1 MKTATRPNSAT
12 PIKSGALL
20 CYARDRLLSFACLLW
35 PDYDPAAHH
44 RLIAKKLERVERGKL
59 SRLMIFMP
67 PRHGK
72 SLLCSEFFVA
82 WYIGRNPE
90 KQVIFATYSQDL
102 ADDFGRRVRN
112 WIRDPAFQA
121 IFPGVTLAED
131 SQAAS
136 RFNVGA
142 RGSYF
147 AVGVGGSITGRGA
160 DCLTEGTLIETAEGP
175 IAIENLKI
183 GSSSGIILSLNHREN
198 VLEYKNLKAIASR
211 SADGFFRIT
220 TRSGNVIEVT
230 DNHRIFVNGQY
241 KTANSVSTG
250 DAVVLVLPSEIR
262 PSGLSVFQERGERA
276 SGPLLREELLGISS
290 RNKEREAVREMRA
303 AGRLERSMSRCSVLR
318 WMSSKTAWEKSGS
331 PAKRFYMPYLW
342 CCVLGEMAWSWFWK
356 IRYLLQKTLRGNR
369 AFAAHGWTAQPE
381 MEGWSYSS
389 SSAISFGES
398 VQGNAFEGSGSRWS
412 LLRGVPIWKQPAG
425 GPPHRRLADEQLSV
439 KSGYAVLEMPQK
451 TALGEGFKAISDTVA
466 LVERVRKKARVY
478 DIQVDGNNNF
488 FANGVCVHNCL
499 IIDDPLKGREEADS
513 ETVRRKLKAWYTSVA
528 YTRLMPGAAIVLI
541 QTRWH
546 PEDLG
551 GWLLKEHQHERWKP
565 LSLSALSDT
574 GTALWP
580 KRYPVSALERIKETL
595 PNRDWSALY
604 QQSPIIDG
612 GNILKKK
619 WWREWTK
626 IAPVCSYIIQSW
638 DTAYS
643 DADLKTNSYSARTTW
658 GVFRP
663 TEDEIAI
670 ILIEAWHDRVDYP
683 ELKKEALKTYRDHNP
698 DCVLIEKKA
707 SGQSLIQ
714 DLRKDGVPVATYQ
727 PDRDKVARAYAVQAM
742 LECGQIYYPAR
753 RWADDVIDECAQ
765 FPNGA
770 YSDWVDT
777 CTQAWLRIRNSGM
790 LGKIIREP
798 KSPDELEELFP
809 NQGKSEPMRGGV
821 YG

>member
-1 MKTATRPNSAT
+1 MMMKTTTRQHSAK

-35 PDYDPAAHH
+35 PDYEPAAHH
-44 RLIAKKLERVERGKL
+44 RMIAKKLERVERGKL

-82 WYIGRNPE
+82 WYIGKNPE

-160 DCLTEGTLIETAEGP
+160 DL
-175 IAIENLKI
+175 
-183 GSSSGIILSLNHREN
+183 
-198 VLEYKNLKAIASR
+198 
-211 SADGFFRIT
+211 
-220 TRSGNVIEVT
+220 
-230 DNHRIFVNGQY
+230 
-241 KTANSVSTG
+241 
-250 DAVVLVLPSEIR
+250 LV
-262 PSGLSVFQERGERA
+262 
-276 SGPLLREELLGISS
+276 
-290 RNKEREAVREMRA
+290 
-303 AGRLERSMSRCSVLR
+303 
-318 WMSSKTAWEKSGS
+318 
-331 PAKRFYMPYLW
+331 
-342 CCVLGEMAWSWFWK
+342 
-356 IRYLLQKTLRGNR
+356 
-369 AFAAHGWTAQPE
+369 
-381 MEGWSYSS
+381 
-389 SSAISFGES
+389 
-398 VQGNAFEGSGSRWS
+398 
-412 LLRGVPIWKQPAG
+412 
-425 GPPHRRLADEQLSV
+425 
-439 KSGYAVLEMPQK
+439 
-451 TALGEGFKAISDTVA
+451 
-466 LVERVRKKARVY
+466 
-478 DIQVDGNNNF
+478 
-488 FANGVCVHNCL
+488 
-499 IIDDPLKGREEADS
+499 IDDPLKGREEADS

-565 LSLSALSDT
+565 LSLSALSEA

-580 KRYPVSALERIKETL
+580 KRYPVAALERIRETL
-595 PNRDWSALY
+595 PKRDWSALY

-619 WWREWTK
+619 WWRKWTK
-626 IAPVCSYIIQSW
+626 SAPVCSYILQSW

-643 DADLKTNSYSARTTW
+643 EADLKTNSYSARTTW
-658 GVFRP
+658 GVFKP
-663 TEDEIAI
+663 TEDEIAL
-670 ILIEAWHDRVDYP
+670 ILIEAWHGRVDYP
-683 ELKKEALKTYRDHNP
+683 DLKKEAIRSYLDQKP

-714 DLRKDGVPVATYQ
+714 DLRRAGVPVATYQ

-765 FPNGA
+765 FPSGS

-798 KSPDELEELFP
+798 KSPDELEALFP